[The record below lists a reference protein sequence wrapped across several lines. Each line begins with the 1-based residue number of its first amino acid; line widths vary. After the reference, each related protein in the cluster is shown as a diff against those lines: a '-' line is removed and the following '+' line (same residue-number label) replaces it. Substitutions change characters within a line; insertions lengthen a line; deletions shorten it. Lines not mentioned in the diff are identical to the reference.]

1 MIPTTRNDR
10 SRPRAIVSPVRQFV
24 TVVSIVGGSAG
35 VPSACSSLM
44 VKVIQS
50 SCPGPDSELSVSE
63 HVNRRM
69 LLRRCFWPATAPRKN
84 GVPGSQATVESAH
97 GTKVRG
103 LHWRPRP
110 NGHRRPH
117 HARLQERIP
126 PIGGAGRQVL
136 AVQFH
141 KVPLGFGRAFGY
153 IQLSLRG
160 GSEAKAGLLQSY
172 RDENSV
178 WWDWWRRGRSAEF
191 EEARELIL
199 ARISPKAAETK
210 VCPDC
215 AETVKAAALVCR
227 FCGHR
232 FAESTPKRPS

>member
-1 MIPTTRNDR
+1 VVVQIDDERDPFSVRGVKIGRSLAGCVGSASPRAQRVLATSSTIRTDGSSSFETTIPTTRSVR
-10 SRPRAIVSPVRQFV
+10 SRPSGIVSPVRQFV
-24 TVVSIVGGSAG
+24 TVLCIVGGSAG
-35 VPSACSSLM
+35 VVLRDTGVRITRGFKSAFRQL
-44 VKVIQS
+44 V
-50 SCPGPDSELSVSE
+50 
-63 HVNRRM
+63 
-69 LLRRCFWPATAPRKN
+69 
-84 GVPGSQATVESAH
+84 
-97 GTKVRG
+97 VRG
-103 LHWRPRP
+103 DKFLPY
-110 NGHRRPH
+110 
-117 HARLQERIP
+117 ESI
-126 PIGGAGRQVL
+126 V

-199 ARISPKAAETK
+199 ARISPQAAETK

-232 FAESTPKRPS
+232 FAESTP

>member
-1 MIPTTRNDR
+1 MERRFEGYTGDLVLTDTGVRITRGFKSAFR
-10 SRPRAIVSPVRQFV
+10 QLVVRGDKFLPYE
-24 TVVSIVGGSAG
+24 SIV
-35 VPSACSSLM
+35 
-44 VKVIQS
+44 
-50 SCPGPDSELSVSE
+50 
-63 HVNRRM
+63 
-69 LLRRCFWPATAPRKN
+69 
-84 GVPGSQATVESAH
+84 
-97 GTKVRG
+97 
-103 LHWRPRP
+103 
-110 NGHRRPH
+110 
-117 HARLQERIP
+117 
-126 PIGGAGRQVL
+126 